1 MSDPQGRGP
10 ELIFALLHNPVTRVL
25 VLVALSAYAVV
36 LAVQERWVWFAGAA
50 VLIAIYVISII
61 LQNRGWRPPWIK
73 QP

>member
-10 ELIFALLHNPVTRVL
+10 ESIFALLHSQVTRVL
-25 VLVALSAYAVV
+25 VLVSLLAYAVV

-50 VLIAIYVISII
+50 VLIATYVISII

-73 QP
+73 QS